1 MIHSPRKW
9 RDGRKGASAVQIQEA
24 TVADA
29 AAVAR
34 VHLTSWC
41 QTYRG
46 LIPTETYVALSFDER
61 HAHWAT
67 VLAAGG
73 PECVYVAKD
82 HDGAIC
88 GIASGGPCRV
98 HDLADAAFTGE
109 LYVLHVS
116 ATAQR
121 QGTGRA
127 LVRAVA
133 QRLADDGMFSM
144 LVWVLRENGGA
155 RRFYKALGGQFVRET
170 TADFM
175 GALTPDTAYGWADTA
190 ILREE

>member
-1 MIHSPRKW
+1 M
-9 RDGRKGASAVQIQEA
+9 QIREA

-34 VHLTSWC
+34 VHLISWH

-46 LIPTETYVALSFDER
+46 LIPSETYAALSLDER
-61 HAHWAT
+61 HVHWAT

-73 PECVYVAKD
+73 PECVYLAED

-98 HDLADAAFTGE
+98 HDLADAAFSGE

-121 QGTGRA
+121 QGTGRT
-127 LVRAVA
+127 LVCAVA
-133 QRLADDGMFSM
+133 QRFADGGMFSM
-144 LVWVLRENGGA
+144 LVWVLRENSGA
-155 RRFYKALGGQFVRET
+155 RRFYEALGGQFVRET

-175 GALTPDTAYGWADTA
+175 GALIPETAYGWADTA
-190 ILREE
+190 ILRNE